1 MIPTPNRNGRALFTR
16 LAKRLAWERY
26 VARANFRLRVWDGLL
41 SRRTRKAF
49 DASCLMDRE
58 LPPVIGDD
66 AILRDP
72 RINPQSLFTPVFVK
86 PSREYV
92 YHVRHSVVMEPEHG
106 FVIMP
111 PRSLLFESVPLSEQ
125 IRSRKT
131 MVYCSALPSFSQFL
145 MARAGRL
152 PMRRERAIAPMRFV
166 FEPNYY
172 HFIQDTLTRLA
183 LLDRHGVSEQVPLV
197 ISKQIANAPF
207 FAQVSK
213 RGALGR
219 RRWLVQD
226 GFYIQADEAFI
237 VRTGEGNRDHLDHL
251 MDLMAVPAADPARR
265 RRIFLTRDI
274 KKRGRGITNMAALAP
289 VLAEFQI
296 ETVDTDQLSFDEQ
309 IALFNEAG
317 LVVAV
322 HGAGLTNIM
331 FRRGAKLDLVEIFSP
346 TETPLYF
353 YILARTFGYGYTFVK
368 GIEPDGVG
376 TKANFAVDPQAL
388 RQVLLA
394 KGLAQTTSNGYPPS
408 V

>member
-1 MIPTPNRNGRALFTR
+1 MIVAQNLNGKALWSKLGQR
-16 LAKRLAWERY
+16 LSWERY
-26 VARANFRLRVWDGLL
+26 VALANFRLRLWDGLA
-41 SRRTRKAF
+41 SARTRKLF

-58 LPPVIGDD
+58 VPPVIGDD

-92 YHVRHSVVMEPEHG
+92 YHVKHSVVMEPEHG

-125 IRSRKT
+125 IRSRET
-131 MVYCSALPSFSQFL
+131 MVYCSALPSFSQFM

-152 PMRRERAIAPMRFV
+152 PVRRERAIAPMRFV

-183 LLDRHGVSEQVPLV
+183 LLDRHGVSEDVPLV
-197 ISKQIANAPF
+197 
-207 FAQVSK
+207 VSK
-213 RGALGR
+213 TIAKAAFFSQVCQRGALGR

-226 GFYIQADEAFI
+226 DFYIQADEAFI
-237 VRTGEGNRDHLDHL
+237 VRTGEGNRAHLEHL
-251 MDLMAVPAADPARR
+251 MDLMAVPAPNPTRGRR
-265 RRIFLTRDI
+265 LFLTRDI

-289 VLAEFQI
+289 VLEQFQI

-322 HGAGLTNIM
+322 HGAGLTNII

-353 YILARTFGYGYTFVK
+353 YILARTFGYEYTFVK
-368 GIEPDGVG
+368 GIDPDGVG
-376 TKANFAVDPQAL
+376 TKANFAVDPEAL

-394 KGLAQTTSNGYPPS
+394 KGLAQTTSNG
-408 V
+408 